1 MPSSVRVMTK
11 AESEGKRA
19 IQNAFN
25 LLSWH
30 SELLT
35 VDEIKTLTIRNENAE
50 LAIKNLEKSSKELAV
65 EVNRLMKLIRE
76 RGRV

>member
-11 AESEGKRA
+11 VESEGKRA

-35 VDEIKTLTIRNENAE
+35 VDEIKTLTVRNENAE